1 MTAIGVVETVS
12 IPLGVL
18 AGDQMVKTAQVELV
32 TAQTVCAGKYIVVVS
47 GEVAAVRS
55 AVAAGVESAAS
66 ALVDSLVIANV
77 DERVVAAMAGAC
89 PTEQVQA
96 VGVMETF
103 SLASS
108 ISAADTAVK
117 AADVELIEVRLG
129 RGMGGK
135 SFVIV
140 TGEVAAV
147 EAAVQAAEGSE
158 QTQGL
163 ISSSVVIPSSRICH
177 GVKKSGSP
185 MEREITS
192 SISFAMSKKRRIP
205 EGLITRA
212 RSFRYLL

>member
-1 MTAIGVVETVS
+1 MMAIGVVESVS

-18 AGDQMVKTAQVELV
+18 AGDQMVKTAQVDLV

-47 GEVAAVRS
+47 GEVAAVKS
-55 AVAAGVESAAS
+55 AVAAGIESAGS
-66 ALVDSLVIANV
+66 SLVDSLIIPNI
-77 DERVVAAMAGAC
+77 DERVIAAMAGAC
-89 PTEQVQA
+89 PAEQVQA

-108 ISAADTAVK
+108 INAADTAVK

-147 EAAVQAAEGSE
+147 EAAMQAAEANE
-158 QTQGL
+158 EIKGL
-163 ISSSVVIPSSRICH
+163 IGSSVVIPSPHMDMIH
-177 GVKKSGSP
+177 AL
-185 MEREITS
+185 M
-192 SISFAMSKKRRIP
+192 
-205 EGLITRA
+205 
-212 RSFRYLL
+212 

>member
-32 TAQTVCAGKYIVVVS
+32 TAQTVCAGKYIIAVS

-89 PTEQVQA
+89 PAGQVQ
-96 VGVMETF
+96 
-103 SLASS
+103 
-108 ISAADTAVK
+108 
-117 AADVELIEVRLG
+117 
-129 RGMGGK
+129 GMGGK

-163 ISSSVVIPSSRICH
+163 ISSSVVIPSPHMDI
-177 GVKKSGSP
+177 
-185 MEREITS
+185 I
-192 SISFAMSKKRRIP
+192 
-205 EGLITRA
+205 RA
-212 RSFRYLL
+212 LM

>member
-1 MTAIGVVETVS
+1 M
-12 IPLGVL
+12 
-18 AGDQMVKTAQVELV
+18 ELV

-89 PTEQVQA
+89 PAEQVQA

-158 QTQGL
+158 QMQGL
-163 ISSSVVIPSSRICH
+163 ISSSVVIPSPHMDI
-177 GVKKSGSP
+177 V
-185 MEREITS
+185 
-192 SISFAMSKKRRIP
+192 
-205 EGLITRA
+205 RA
-212 RSFRYLL
+212 LM

>member
-163 ISSSVVIPSSRICH
+163 ISSSVVIPRRTWTSFARCYD
-177 GVKKSGSP
+177 GGAEKRVKKQESKIQKIRSKSKEKGDIHHDGS
-185 MEREITS
+185 
-192 SISFAMSKKRRIP
+192 A
-205 EGLITRA
+205 G
-212 RSFRYLL
+212 YD

>member
-18 AGDQMVKTAQVELV
+18 AGDQMVKTAQVEL
-32 TAQTVCAGKYIVVVS
+32 VVS

-89 PTEQVQA
+89 PAEQVQA

-163 ISSSVVIPSSRICH
+163 ISSSVVIPSPHMDI
-177 GVKKSGSP
+177 
-185 MEREITS
+185 I
-192 SISFAMSKKRRIP
+192 
-205 EGLITRA
+205 RA
-212 RSFRYLL
+212 LM

>member
-1 MTAIGVVETVS
+1 MLI
-12 IPLGVL
+12 VL
-18 AGDQMVKTAQVELV
+18 A
-32 TAQTVCAGKYIVVVS
+32 
-47 GEVAAVRS
+47 
-55 AVAAGVESAAS
+55 
-66 ALVDSLVIANV
+66 ALGPG
-77 DERVVAAMAGAC
+77 VVAAMAGAC
-89 PTEQVQA
+89 PVEQVLA

-163 ISSSVVIPSSRICH
+163 ISSSVVIPSPHMDI
-177 GVKKSGSP
+177 V
-185 MEREITS
+185 
-192 SISFAMSKKRRIP
+192 
-205 EGLITRA
+205 RA
-212 RSFRYLL
+212 LM